1 MSEHQRQIELDDISK
16 AWGKVKAVDHVSC
29 TADASELLVML
40 GPSGCGKSTLI
51 GRVLADAGGL
61 RFSVSH
67 TTRPKRGSEIDGRDY
82 HFVSGEAFEA
92 MVRAGAFVEWAEV
105 HGHRYGTSRA
115 EVEAATRDV
124 PSRAGIK
131 AAAGDVVLDIDVQGA
146 RQIRK
151 SNLPATFVFVM
162 PPVFAELQRRLVARG
177 TDGPDAV
184 ERRLRKAREE
194 VLAFPEFDYVI
205 VNEAL
210 EAAAEEL
217 RSIIRAERCRTGV
230 QTERIGAILRSFSG
244 EERP

>member
-1 MSEHQRQIELDDISK
+1 MSMI
-16 AWGKVKAVDHVSC
+16 VVV
-29 TADASELLVML
+29 T

-51 GRVLADAGGL
+51 GRVLADVGGL

-67 TTRPKRGSEIDGRDY
+67 TTRPKRGTEVDGREY
-82 HFVSGEAFEA
+82 HFVSGEMFDA
-92 MVRAGAFVEWAEV
+92 MVHGGEFVEWAEV

-115 EVEAATRDV
+115 EVRD
-124 PSRAGIK
+124 G
-131 AAAGDVVLDIDVQGA
+131 AGDVVLDIDVQGA

-151 SNLPATFVFVM
+151 SGPTATRVFVM
-162 PPVFAELQRRLVARG
+162 PPVFAELRRRLEARG

-210 EAAAEEL
+210 ETAVEEL
-217 RSIIRAERCRTGV
+217 RSIIRAERCRPGIR
-230 QTERIGAILRSFSG
+230 TERIDAILRSFSG
-244 EERP
+244 EKRP

>member
-1 MSEHQRQIELDDISK
+1 MIF
-16 AWGKVKAVDHVSC
+16 VVS
-29 TADASELLVML
+29 

-51 GRVLADAGGL
+51 GRVLADAGDL

-67 TTRPKRGSEIDGRDY
+67 TTRPIRETEVDGRDY
-82 HFVSGEAFEA
+82 HFASGEKFDA
-92 MVRAGAFVEWAEV
+92 MVRAGDFVEWAEV

-115 EVEAATRDV
+115 EV
-124 PSRAGIK
+124 G

-146 RQIRK
+146 REIRK
-151 SNLPATFVFVM
+151 SGLRATLVFVM
-162 PPVFAELQRRLVARG
+162 PPVFAELRTRLLRRG

-210 EAAAEEL
+210 ETAVEEL
-217 RSIIRAERCRTGV
+217 RSIIRAERCRPGV
-230 QTERIGAILRSFSG
+230 RMERIEAILRSFSG
-244 EERP
+244 EGRP

>member
-1 MSEHQRQIELDDISK
+1 MIF
-16 AWGKVKAVDHVSC
+16 VVS
-29 TADASELLVML
+29 

-67 TTRPKRGSEIDGRDY
+67 TTRPKRGREIDGCDY

-92 MVRAGAFVEWAEV
+92 MVRAGAFVEWADV

-115 EVEAATRDV
+115 
-124 PSRAGIK
+124 GIE

-151 SNLPATFVFVM
+151 SNLPATLVFVM
-162 PPVFAELQRRLVARG
+162 PPVFAELRRRLVARG

-217 RSIIRAERCRTGV
+217 RSIIRAERCRPGV
-230 QTERIGAILRSFSG
+230 RTDRIDAILRSFSG
-244 EERP
+244 EEGP